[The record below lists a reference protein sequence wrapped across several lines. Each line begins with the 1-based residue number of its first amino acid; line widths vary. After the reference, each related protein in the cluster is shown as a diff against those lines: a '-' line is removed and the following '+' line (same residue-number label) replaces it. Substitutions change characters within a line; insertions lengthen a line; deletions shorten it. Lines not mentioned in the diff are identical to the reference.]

1 VQHEPVARIFLDEF
15 ARCEMVLEIDD
26 HRGVSRADLAAVL
39 AQVLVSVIA
48 NCPVSPSLKASLRSL
63 DGAERNPG

>member
-1 VQHEPVARIFLDEF
+1 
-15 ARCEMVLEIDD
+15 MVLEIDD
-26 HRGVSRADLAAVL
+26 HRGVSCADLAAVL

-48 NCPVSPSLKASLRSL
+48 NCPVSLSLKASLRSL